1 MSVCVCV
8 CNNLLHAAP
17 LDLAAVAAA
26 KEEQRQKPL
35 PSTPVKQGA
44 PPPSSPA
51 PKTPAPAA
59 AAASASPFR
68 RVMGFFGSS
77 PKVTHATMQIIH
89 HIDTDKVLFHRHH
102 VHIRACLDTYRSVA
116 HGLPSSRKT
125 RSSAPSPA
133 APTAA
138 APASPTLTTCNIYCH
153 TLASYAAVSQRRKGG
168 GVLRSQKQ
176 RLRSRRSNSTH
187 TGVCNF

>member
-44 PPPSSPA
+44 APPSSPA
-51 PKTPAPAA
+51 PKTPAPA

-153 TLASYAAVSQRRKGG
+153 TLASYAAVSQRREGG

-176 RLRSRRSNSTH
+176 RLPSAPILHILGCVTSER
-187 TGVCNF
+187 